1 MRVESIACSSLGTIA
16 EEIGSG
22 YGEAGRER
30 VRLLVAGGGAATASL
45 PTSAC
50 SDRDRDRR
58 LGDGAVWVDTS
69 ASTGAAATTGVACA
83 TCAFGLRPRPSALAK
98 VERCSE

>member
-30 VRLLVAGGGAATASL
+30 VRLLVAGGGAATAF
-45 PTSAC
+45 T
-50 SDRDRDRR
+50 DDIR
-58 LGDGAVWVDTS
+58 L
-69 ASTGAAATTGVACA
+69 
-83 TCAFGLRPRPSALAK
+83 F
-98 VERCSE
+98 